1 MSSCRFVE
9 FRASCQGYY
18 RACMQM
24 SPTPEPPDGKTNAL
38 FVAPLSQLN
47 LESGAPILRCARRSA
62 ATVPSEASGPA
73 AGGAVASGARAT
85 AFARA
90 AIASGDPHHFQ
101 TDVIR
106 GFTLSRVGG
115 REGQRR
121 FGFHT
126 KYKCRGDVQSVEGPD
141 RCLQDQPF

>member
-1 MSSCRFVE
+1 VVFCASREEILSRLHADVTDT
-9 FRASCQGYY
+9 RA
-18 RACMQM
+18 A
-24 SPTPEPPDGKTNAL
+24 DGKTNAL

-106 GFTLSRVGG
+106 GLTLSRVGG

-121 FGFHT
+121 SGFHME
-126 KYKCRGDVQSVEGPD
+126 YKCRGDVQSIEGSD
-141 RCLQDQPF
+141 RCLQD